1 MKIIFISHSLYPEN
15 SGQAIYSAAIARR
28 LTQIADVYAFT
39 YVTPGTNHTVFSE
52 TDLYKEIHVYAES
65 NHSSI
70 VNLICKLSVLS
81 NVNKNML
88 DDIIKCTVQ
97 NAIDVIVIDH
107 ICMAGYYYLLRK
119 KGLNVKFVYSSHNIE
134 RLNIVSA
141 LLEGTRTKHLWRIRA
156 LLNKNVEKYI
166 LTNSDCVISISQT
179 DMDFFRSQM
188 NIKTKMCIG
197 KPRYNYLPVKNESD
211 IEKYEKRLLIVG
223 TMSWYPNIKGTLFF
237 AKDIFSKIHCLD
249 REYELYIVG
258 KNPTKEIIAL
268 QEEGNGIVVTGY
280 VEDIDEY
287 YRKCDIAIIP
297 IYEGTGLK
305 IKLIEAVGKG
315 IPVITSKFVGKDYE
329 EGSLMTAESY
339 EQFLSILKKYE
350 SDLSY
355 RKRIFELSRKLY
367 DSMDNDIGIMLDAF
381 S

>member
-1 MKIIFISHSLYPEN
+1 
-15 SGQAIYSAAIARR
+15 
-28 LTQIADVYAFT
+28 
-39 YVTPGTNHTVFSE
+39 
-52 TDLYKEIHVYAES
+52 
-65 NHSSI
+65 
-70 VNLICKLSVLS
+70 
-81 NVNKNML
+81 
-88 DDIIKCTVQ
+88 
-97 NAIDVIVIDH
+97 
-107 ICMAGYYYLLRK
+107 
-119 KGLNVKFVYSSHNIE
+119 
-134 RLNIVSA
+134 
-141 LLEGTRTKHLWRIRA
+141 
-156 LLNKNVEKYI
+156 
-166 LTNSDCVISISQT
+166 
-179 DMDFFRSQM
+179 
-188 NIKTKMCIG
+188 MCIG